1 MTGPRVLPGRTTEAA
16 FLAQVIDLCHH
27 YQWRVVHVRH
37 AQVRE
42 GKWITH
48 GAGDIAGWPD
58 LFACRGHRAV
68 AAELKRSKSEK
79 PTASQLDWLAA
90 LGHVPGIEAH
100 VWRPEDW
107 PLIEETLR

>member
-16 FLAQVIDLCHH
+16 FLKQVIDLCHRCH
-27 YQWRVVHVRH
+27 WRVMHVRH

-58 LFACRGHRAV
+58 VFAVRGHRAV
-68 AAELKRSKSEK
+68 ALELKTEK
-79 PTASQLDWLAA
+79 GVATAAQLDWLAA
-90 LGHVPGIEAH
+90 LGHAGVEAH
-100 VWRPEDW
+100 VVRPSQWDW
-107 PLIEETLR
+107 LMEVLR